1 VVILRIVAI
10 SMGLVRRARAKR
22 ILAFPFVFATAA
34 QIG

>member
-1 VVILRIVAI
+1 VVILRIVTI

-22 ILAFPFVFATAA
+22 ILAFPSIFATAA